1 MKKTKEMKT
10 TMLDTTLTVS
20 NICSVELPKRPSKML
35 TILKNIIDVMKKL
48 MVITIKFIIIV
59 LAVFIL
65 MFLVRITLF
74 VSFPTYTSENLIE
87 NVDDT
92 SPAFLGVSF
101 SDSLTEAITNKEI
114 NLYGIYICYADNS
127 KEVYFEESED
137 AVPGTASRLKLVDV
151 QYVEYCEEEF
161 SSKFSKEFAEQLRN
175 EGRDGY
181 WNYTIDIV

>member
-1 MKKTKEMKT
+1 MKKTEETKT
-10 TMLDTTLTVS
+10 TMLDTRLTIS
-20 NICSVELPKRPSKML
+20 DISGTKLPKQPSKIS
-35 TILKNIIDVMKKL
+35 TILKNIIDIMKKFI
-48 MVITIKFIIIV
+48 VTTIKFIIIA

-74 VSFPTYTSENLIE
+74 VTFPTYTSENLIK

-101 SDSLTEAITNKEI
+101 SDNLKEAITNKEI

-127 KEVYFEESED
+127 KEVYFQESED
-137 AVPGTASRLKLVDV
+137 AVPGTASRLKLIDV

-161 SSKFSKEFAEQLRN
+161 GTFSKEFAEQLRN